1 MIRRLVLLGL
11 AALML
16 PAAAAAQA
24 TSRTV
29 NYVGPASFTQD
40 GVEVSVRGTVA
51 ISWPTAGSPN
61 LFGEHWID
69 ATLTDLSSTV
79 SDFIVFN
86 GRTYTDDDFG
96 GALRPYFGRIGVT
109 SVSMSLTV
117 SNTQN
122 CNVPHSSGA
131 WTEGE
136 TVQRFCRAT
145 GQVSVATWR
154 ISRASIRGIREL
166 QQEIRRLE
174 REKEEADRK
183 EREQATEDSLR
194 LVREARED
202 SIRVAEASRR
212 DSLERVRVA
221 QRDSVRAAEL
231 REQDSVRTA
240 SYEERERERRRELAR
255 QDSLRRAR
263 EEADRETPERRRQ
276 REEYEA
282 TSCRLGALIIENQA
296 RWCTLAEAAY
306 QRGEMANAIELFR
319 RATEY
324 PHYSS
329 CNDLARRRTA
339 DASMTMMSNGAASLI
354 AAIGQTF
361 NVEAGVTFASF
372 PLARDDM
379 YGMAAGLSLGKG
391 IYYADILMGNAIFA
405 PVIAALNPVVPDYSY
420 VGCSDPFGQDYYG
433 NDCADY
439 YNYLQTESRYRVNGV
454 LTIGIISPKGADKL
468 YLSGNLSYVMTD
480 DGNAI
485 IPAFGF
491 VWGSRPTSHPRYGD
505 IYSGGGLRVMFSSHQ
520 GQTGIQLGITTSW

>member
-1 MIRRLVLLGL
+1 MMRRPLFFAL
-11 AALML
+11 AAVLAPVAL
-16 PAAAAAQA
+16 AAQS

-29 NYVGPASFTQD
+29 NYVGPATFTEG
-40 GVEVSVRGTVA
+40 GVQVSVRGTVA
-51 ISWPTAGSPN
+51 VSWPTAGSPN
-61 LFGEHWID
+61 LFGEHWVD
-69 ATLTDLSSTV
+69 ATLTDLSSTA

-96 GALRPYFGRIGVT
+96 GALRPFFGRIGVS

-117 SNTQN
+117 SNTEN
-122 CNVPHSSGA
+122 CTVPHSSAA

-154 ISRASIRGIREL
+154 ISRASISGVREL

-183 EREQATEDSLR
+183 AREQAIEDSLR

-202 SIRVAEASRR
+202 SIRVAEAARR
-212 DSLERVRVA
+212 DSLERVRIAA
-221 QRDSVRAAEL
+221 QDSARAEEL
-231 REQDSVRTA
+231 RQQDSLRTA
-240 SYEERERERRRELAR
+240 SYEERERRRREELAR

-263 EEADRETPERRRQ
+263 EDANRETPERRRQ
-276 REEYEA
+276 REEYER
-282 TSCRLGALIIENQA
+282 TSRELGALIIENQA
-296 RWCTLAEAAY
+296 RLCSQAEAAY
-306 QRGEMANAIELFR
+306 QAGDMANAMELFR

-324 PHYSS
+324 PHYSG

-339 DASMTMMSNGAASLI
+339 DASMTLMANGAASLI
-354 AAIGQTF
+354 AAIGKTF
-361 NVEAGVTFASF
+361 NVEAGMTFASF
-372 PLARDDM
+372 PFARDDL

-405 PVIAALNPVVPDYSY
+405 PVLAALNPVVPDYSY
-420 VGCSDPFGQDYYG
+420 VGCSGPFGQDYYG

-439 YNYLQTESRYRVNGV
+439 YSYVRTESRYRVNGV
-454 LTIGIISPKGADKL
+454 LTLGIISPKGADQL

-485 IPAFGF
+485 IPAIGF
-491 VWGSRPTSHPRYGD
+491 VWGDRPKSHPRYGD

-520 GQTGIQLGITTSW
+520 GQTGIQLGITTAW